1 MRSQMSC
8 LQGCLHAR
16 VSNLIIDQLRSVGT
30 LSNIT
35 FVLVFVLSIWFA
47 QNAAAQAGCSGIGI
61 AAEII
66 PYIGDP
72 NIPANQVNYPVVVG
86 QAIRYRARVLNVT
99 GANGCLFFGGQLS
112 VTFPNAH
119 TPPF

>member
-16 VSNLIIDQLRSVGT
+16 ASNLIIDQLRSVGT

-47 QNAAAQAGCSGIGI
+47 QNAAAQAGCSGIAT
-61 AAEII
+61 AAEIV

-72 NIPANQVNYPVVVG
+72 NNPANQVNYPVVTG
-86 QAIRYRARVLNVT
+86 QQIQYRVRILNT
-99 GANGCLFFGGQLS
+99 SPNG
-112 VTFPNAH
+112 
-119 TPPF
+119 